1 VDPILVEERDGSG
14 SPRRKL
20 LLTGLGVLV
29 LAAAV
34 TVVLSRDGGAPE
46 RTLLGERE
54 EGGDEVALSEI
65 PSFRFTATR
74 PVLLPTRARS
84 VQRRDKVVGK
94 RAATTAAAALTDLY
108 TEAFLDPANWR
119 IGSYTDA
126 FGVFSAGASR
136 RARERTA
143 VLTAGPDAGGRF
155 EQILPVSGSIDT
167 RILLDRSGKPA
178 LVLSAVTFRAE
189 AVGPEPM
196 MLRSEGRFFFQLVQG
211 RWKIVSFLVNRNDRP
226 KEAA

>member
-1 VDPILVEERDGSG
+1 VEPILVERDASG

-29 LAAAV
+29 LAASI
-34 TVVLSRDGGAPE
+34 TFVLSRDGGAPE
-46 RTLLGERE
+46 RTLPGERE
-54 EGGDEVALSEI
+54 EVGDEVAVSEI

-74 PVLLPTRARS
+74 PILLPTRARS
-84 VQRRDKVVGK
+84 VQRRDKVVGNQ
-94 RAATTAAAALTDLY
+94 AAATAAAALTNLY

-119 IGSYTDA
+119 SGSYAGA
-126 FGVFSAGASR
+126 FGVFSPGASR

-189 AVGPEPM
+189 ALGPKPM
-196 MLRSEGRFFFQLVQG
+196 MLRSEGRFFFERVQG
-211 RWKIVSFLVNRNDRP
+211 GWKIVSFLVNRNDRP

>member
-1 VDPILVEERDGSG
+1 VEPILVERDASG

-29 LAAAV
+29 LAASI
-34 TVVLSRDGGAPE
+34 TFVLSRDGGAPE
-46 RTLLGERE
+46 RTLPGERE
-54 EGGDEVALSEI
+54 EGGDEVAVPEI

-74 PVLLPTRARS
+74 PILLPTRARS
-84 VQRRDKVVGK
+84 VQRRDKVVGNQ
-94 RAATTAAAALTDLY
+94 AAATAAAALTNLY

-119 IGSYTDA
+119 SGSYAGA
-126 FGVFSAGASR
+126 FGVFSPGASR

-178 LVLSAVTFRAE
+178 LVLSAVTFRAQ
-189 AVGPEPM
+189 ALGPEPM
-196 MLRSEGRFFFQLVQG
+196 MLRSEGRFFFERVQG